1 MNPILFVSQF
11 IVSLLHLLLPVSPT
25 AQFQLQMKDEEGMDA
40 VEQELTNVEVIE
52 RLEEAETLEDE
63 LEEKDALI
71 RRLRK
76 VRDLEERLQEV
87 DEMAERLQEVI
98 EEELGAEEV
107 AKLRQEEEELE
118 QMRVEQAAAITQTV
132 VTQSLR
138 RIKTNEEEEEV
149 DELEEQIKKVF
160 LKGLLPEEDEEA
172 DMKRA
177 GEEEATDESLI
188 DDSLS
193 DKLPQIEK
201 EWQDEGEKFGLQGVR
216 TSSVVAYQKEERR
229 PKKRVTIVDER
240 GKQEEDIEVL
250 VQSEVILETRMQK
263 EKVRQKTKI
272 LERLETED
280 RSQVEEKDI
289 RVLLLNPPPF
299 AANVKPSGTVWRY
312 ATLCFISYTLN
323 I

>member
-160 LKGLLPEEDEEA
+160 LKGLLPEEEEA